1 MKTIMKT
8 LHTIYTTFAKRLV
21 MSLVLLLVAGSVWGA
36 EELAYTIIFSNN
48 TSSNTEI
55 KETTNAT
62 TVIAA
67 ESRKYV
73 LNTPF
78 SGITKAYYGDTKT
91 SIRLGTSSAAGG
103 LTIALSEDG
112 KVYATKVVVSCG
124 YWKSGET
131 PNLSLNNK
139 TSQNITSSEA
149 NLTFDVN
156 GDITNLYL
164 NTNRRA
170 YIYSIQVF
178 KKVNQSYTI
187 TAQSNNTDYGTVSL
201 SGTTITAI
209 PKTGYR
215 VSTSSPYTITTGS
228 ADVTQNGNLFSVTP
242 KENCTV
248 TINFEAIPK
257 HKIAFETGGLVAI
270 DAVEV
275 QEGVTY
281 TLIQDPSASLT
292 ENCEYKTFVGWTKV
306 NTIADASECPETIT
320 SVQMSTSDITLY
332 TVYSKTEGGGGSSEE
347 SVTFSQQGYI
357 NGGAV
362 TSYSGEDF
370 KINFN
375 KGSNNNNAPM
385 YYDTGDAIRAYG
397 GNNFVISSDLNI
409 VKVVL
414 TFASGEGSNTIS
426 TDCGTYSNGTWTGS
440 ANSVKFTIGGSSGH
454 RRIQKIVVTLNGG
467 GTTTYSLTPNCVV
480 ETIATLYPNGGEGS
494 EKDIVTKN
502 RSLDLSTCPFAAPTG
517 YSFSGWNTQ
526 EDGNGTHFT
535 AQKYDDWDETITKL
549 YAQWQINT
557 YKVTWIVDDEET
569 EVTYNYGAAITP
581 PANPTKEGHTFA
593 AWSPAVDA
601 TMPAKDVTYTAQW
614 TINKYTLTWVLGDGK
629 VETAGTLAEVG
640 ATGTISGEVEYNSEV
655 IAPIVVSKASNF
667 IGWTPEVAATMPA
680 KDVTY
685 TAKWEAKA
693 LTNYRTL
700 CVNEVVF
707 NTNGGNE
714 LDPIEYTVKSATI
727 LAASL
732 PTPYKL
738 GYDFA
743 GWYIDPELTTPVTDI
758 EPKDHSNGVILYAKW
773 TPTVYTIT
781 FDANG
786 GEAVA
791 SQNYTIETAT
801 FDLPQTT
808 KIGYT
813 FAGWYLGAEK
823 ITQIVQGT
831 TGDKNLVAQWTPNT
845 NTLYVVKHY
854 QENLD
859 GTYPTEAADTD
870 NLTGTTGASV
880 TPSVKSYEGFTSP
893 ETQTVI
899 IAADGSL
906 VVEYKYTRNSY
917 QLTWKSDESTEI
929 SSAELKYG
937 AEIVKPSDPTKD
949 GYIFAGWNPDVP
961 TTMPATD
968 KTFVAQWTK
977 LHTITWYANGV
988 EYTEGDPTTIVPNNG
1003 TLEKLPT
1010 PPSAPSG
1017 CSAKQFIGWSET
1029 NLGMTESAAPA
1040 DLFTEVP
1047 STAILED
1054 KKYYAVFY
1062 NPAAASGNY
1071 EKVTTAPADW
1081 SGEYLIVYETGNVA
1095 FNGGLTT
1102 LDAVS
1107 NTISVTITNNAI
1119 EANDATNAAKFTI
1132 AAMSGGYSIQSA
1144 SGYYIGNTTA
1154 SNELSYN
1161 NTKALKNE
1169 ISLTD
1174 GVLSIKAKDNATAS
1188 YLKFNNASGQKRFR
1202 YYNSGQEAIALYKK
1216 AADNETYV
1224 TECDN
1229 CVETTLTITP
1239 DQASVNLNED
1249 GKATVTFSV
1258 EGGNGGAIT
1267 YAVTPSTNVTITDN
1281 QLDFTK
1287 EGEYT
1292 IYATQEKTGDN
1303 CPTKSD
1309 FVTITVTKN
1318 PVLYFETEPSLSEFE
1333 AVKCGAHTPLKNK
1346 QFVSLKAYNLTEDVT
1361 ATVSSGYL
1369 VARTASATLAEY
1381 QTSVSLT
1388 KTGEGKIHSNYNT
1401 VYVIASP
1408 SLMTPETT
1416 GTLTF
1421 TTTGGNTL
1429 TVNLSTA
1436 EVTCEQH
1443 TLTFKN
1449 YNSRTR
1455 VKYYGGQDVVEPE
1468 APTGVCQDRFA
1479 YEFDGWAEEI
1489 VSDGATTYKKV
1500 DFSTYTMPNR
1510 NTILYAVYRYPGAK
1524 GDYEKV
1530 TTAPADWSG
1539 EYLIVY
1545 ESGKKAFN
1553 GALKDLD
1560 ATDNYVPVTISSD
1573 KITATDEVN
1582 KSKFTI
1588 AAMDGGYSIQSAS
1601 GYYIG
1606 CTASADKNG
1615 LTAST
1620 TEKYANTISLTDII
1634 SKSYY
1639 LRYNTVNDENRFRYY
1654 KSNTNDDQKAVA
1666 LYKRADAYLYTSNPD
1681 CIAKVEAVKP
1691 TAVASKFSVAADKQ
1705 VQFSTGNLQ
1714 YHNKDGIWRFA
1725 ENQYDVIG
1733 DDNINIGN
1741 PDYRDWVDMFGWSS
1755 DGKYGVNASNNN
1767 DDYQGAFVDWGRVFA
1782 DAQYG
1787 SQPVNQWYTMSYA
1800 EWNYLLNQRNNHAS
1814 LQQLAA
1820 IQLAADEEI
1829 FGNLLFPDEWTMP
1842 ADVTSTLETDE
1853 DGVEYYLYD
1862 LANWSKLEAAGA
1874 VFLPAA
1880 GRRTGGYGNT
1890 TVSPHIEDDPN
1901 NFDEEDFYRWQDNT
1915 NYTGYY
1921 WTSTRADGKVY
1932 FAINLTK
1939 TGSGEE
1945 DYKASKFQ
1953 LWQEDARYGQSVR
1966 LVRECASVQVVEWK
1980 ENSVMVMTNAAPEK
1994 ASVKING
2001 GTPQETTLSAEHVK
2015 VDHGVYQI
2023 GAADMDA
2030 NALIEITFDTDN
2042 TLLTIPYIAT
2052 GESTGAPANSDLVI
2066 LNGATYTAKN
2076 NETLRNVTIYGG
2088 GTLVVPENVT
2098 LSVNSLTMRV
2108 GGVENGEYQHLY
2120 PQLILQGTLNNAS
2133 GTINLD
2139 YLTTNN
2145 YYYPISVPYTVI
2157 IKDIHYPIDIYG
2169 KNVDAG
2175 NTGSFQFKY
2184 YDGAERAK
2192 GNGGWEVLDEE
2203 TVKTLTPGTGYAIW
2217 GIPKKIDGTRQTF
2230 GIHRLPMA
2238 AGKTLAYTAEA
2249 KEVTI
2254 NSYDSD
2260 KDINKGWNYIAN
2272 PFLSHYGDMTDDEDV
2287 SLGYFKWNEE
2297 TKQWEYLGKDQRYV
2311 VFTNDCQNY
2320 TAEEMT
2326 SATIPAFSA
2335 FFVQALREGA
2345 LAFASPVPVAQSLA
2359 PRRSAEQDREITTGI
2374 ILSGEGYKDRTGLLI
2389 ADNFSEAYEFN
2400 ADLSKFENQ
2409 DINLYTISDHGKLA
2423 YMAINKELAKE
2434 TIPVGYSVSVEG
2446 TYTIAFDELRYNDE
2460 DIHELLLIDYDRNET
2475 TDLLQNEYQFYSEKG
2490 EYTQRLALQVALA
2503 PKVSTDIEQTEQ
2515 SNILIYRE
2523 GNMLR
2528 LDNLPDQATVTVYD
2542 AVGRLMQQSN
2552 ASEQLQLSLHG
2563 GYYLIHVVS
2572 AENAVVLETYI
2583 P

>member
-1 MKTIMKT
+1 MKT
-8 LHTIYTTFAKRLV
+8 LHTIYTTFAKRFV
-21 MSLVLLLVAGSVWGA
+21 MSLAFLLSVGSVWGM
-36 EELAYTIIFSNN
+36 
-48 TSSNTEI
+48 
-55 KETTNAT
+55 
-62 TVIAA
+62 
-67 ESRKYV
+67 
-73 LNTPF
+73 
-78 SGITKAYYGDTKT
+78 
-91 SIRLGTSSAAGG
+91 
-103 LTIALSEDG
+103 
-112 KVYATKVVVSCG
+112 
-124 YWKSGET
+124 
-131 PNLSLNNK
+131 
-139 TSQNITSSEA
+139 EA
-149 NLTFDVN
+149 NLTFTTACNGQGMDNQGNIWLVESDASESVYDGDKGVHYGTSKKAVSYLQLSTSTIPGNITKIVVN
-156 GDITNLYL
+156 ASGASGTSAKL
-164 NTNRRA
+164 N
-170 YIYSIQVF
+170 IQVGGAAF
-178 KKVNQSYTI
+178 GNQ
-187 TAQSNNTDYGTVSL
+187 
-201 SGTTITAI
+201 
-209 PKTGYR
+209 
-215 VSTSSPYTITTGS
+215 
-228 ADVTQNGNLFSVTP
+228 
-242 KENCTV
+242 
-248 TINFEAIPK
+248 
-257 HKIAFETGGLVAI
+257 
-270 DAVEV
+270 
-275 QEGVTY
+275 
-281 TLIQDPSASLT
+281 ASLT
-292 ENCEYKTFVGWTKV
+292 ASAAEYSFIGEASGEIIVKVTQTSAQKALYVKSIVVTYATTSGGDSNEDVSVECGDYTYNLVTDVSELEFGDQIIIAAAGPVMQALSTTQNNNNRGQIAIVKTNGNTTVTANTYTQVFTLTEGTTSGTYGFYTGAGYLYAASSSSNYLKTQTTNNANGSWKIAIDSSNGYATINAQGTNTHNLLCYNATSSIFSCYASSLPQSPVSIYKKCSTEIKYTIYFAAGKGGSIKTPTTSPQEVGEETGIDIQATPSEGYEFKNWTSSSGGTFTNANSASTHFTPSAATTVTANFTPISYKISYQDVYDVTHNNPTTYNIESGEIVFAKPTSERIGYTFAGWEPKQITEGSTGDQTTTARWTPVKV
-306 NTIADASECPETIT
+306 TITWNANEGSVEPATSTYTYDSETIT
-320 SVQMSTSDITLY
+320 LPIPTRTGYTFLGWFTS
-332 TVYSKTEGGGGSSEE
+332 
-347 SVTFSQQGYI
+347 
-357 NGGAV
+357 
-362 TSYSGEDF
+362 
-370 KINFN
+370 
-375 KGSNNNNAPM
+375 
-385 YYDTGDAIRAYG
+385 
-397 GNNFVISSDLNI
+397 
-409 VKVVL
+409 
-414 TFASGEGSNTIS
+414 ASG
-426 TDCGTYSNGTWTGS
+426 GTE
-440 ANSVKFTIGGSSGH
+440 
-454 RRIQKIVVTLNGG
+454 VTEI
-467 GTTTYSLTPNCVV
+467 GTTNKPTKDVTY
-480 ETIATLYPNGGEGS
+480 
-494 EKDIVTKN
+494 
-502 RSLDLSTCPFAAPTG
+502 
-517 YSFSGWNTQ
+517 
-526 EDGNGTHFT
+526 
-535 AQKYDDWDETITKL
+535 
-549 YAQWQINT
+549 YAQWQEKNR
-557 YKVTWIVDDEET
+557 V
-569 EVTYNYGAAITP
+569 
-581 PANPTKEGHTFA
+581 
-593 AWSPAVDA
+593 
-601 TMPAKDVTYTAQW
+601 
-614 TINKYTLTWVLGDGK
+614 
-629 VETAGTLAEVG
+629 
-640 ATGTISGEVEYNSEV
+640 
-655 IAPIVVSKASNF
+655 
-667 IGWTPEVAATMPA
+667 
-680 KDVTY
+680 
-685 TAKWEAKA
+685 
-693 LTNYRTL
+693 NYRTL

-707 NTNGGNE
+707 NTNGGDE
-714 LDPIEYTVKSATI
+714 LYPPIEYTVKSEPI
-727 LAASL
+727 SL
-732 PTPYKL
+732 SLYTPYRL

-743 GWYIDPELTTPVTDI
+743 GWYTDQELTTQVTDI
-758 EPKDHSNGVILYAKW
+758 VPKDHPNGVILYAKW
-773 TPTVYTIT
+773 TLIEYTIT
-781 FDANG
+781 FDTNG
-786 GEAVA
+786 GEAVT
-791 SQNYTIETAT
+791 SQTYTIETET
-801 FDLPQTT
+801 FELPQATRT
-808 KIGYT
+808 GYT
-813 FAGWYLGAEK
+813 FAGWCLGEEK
-823 ITQIVQGT
+823 VTQIAQGT
-831 TGDKNLVAQWTPNT
+831 TGDKTLVAQWTPNIDT
-845 NTLYVVKHY
+845 KYQVKHY
-854 QENLD
+854 KENLD
-859 GTYPTEAADTD
+859 GTYPTEATNTD

-880 TPSVKSYEGFTSP
+880 TPLVKSYDGFTAP

-937 AEIVKPSDPTKD
+937 AEIVQPADPTKD
-949 GYIFAGWNPDVP
+949 GYIFAGWNPVVP

-1029 NLGMTESAAPA
+1029 NLGMTESTAPA

-1054 KKYYAVFY
+1054 KQYYAVFY
-1062 NPAAASGNY
+1062 NPTAASGNY
-1071 EKVTTAPADW
+1071 EKVTTELTDW
-1081 SGEYLIVYETGNVA
+1081 SGEYLIVYETGEVA

-1102 LDAVS
+1102 LDVGG
-1107 NTISVTITNNAI
+1107 NTVAVTIENNAI
-1119 EANDATNAAKFTI
+1119 EANDVTNAAKFTI
-1132 AAMSGGYSIQSA
+1132 AEYNEGYSIQSA
-1144 SGYYIGNTTA
+1144 SGYYIGYEDSKTNGLLSNLNKKYENKITLNNDKTVNIQSTA
-1154 SNELSYN
+1154 SNILRYN
-1161 NTKALKNE
+1161 P
-1169 ISLTD
+1169 TD
-1174 GVLSIKAKDNATAS
+1174 LIN
-1188 YLKFNNASGQKRFR
+1188 SGKQTGLRFR
-1202 YYNSGQEAIALYKK
+1202 YYKSGQEAIALYKK

-1229 CVETTLTITP
+1229 CIETTLTITP
-1239 DQASVNLNED
+1239 DQTSVNLNEA
-1249 GKATVTFSV
+1249 GKATVVFSV

-1318 PVLYFETEPSLSEFE
+1318 PVLYFETEPSPLAFE

-1346 QFVSLKAYNLTEDVT
+1346 QSVSLKAYNLIEDVT

-1381 QTSVSLT
+1381 QTSVFLT
-1388 KTGEGKIHSNYNT
+1388 KTDKGKIHSNYNT

-1436 EVTCEQH
+1436 EVTCEKH

-1449 YNSRTR
+1449 YNSRTK
-1455 VKYYGGQDVVEPE
+1455 VKYYGGERVVEPE

-1500 DFSTYTMPNR
+1500 DFKTYTMPNR

-1553 GALKDLD
+1553 GALTDLD

-1620 TEKYANTISLTDII
+1620 TVKYANTISLTDII
-1634 SKSYY
+1634 SKNHY
-1639 LRYNTVNDENRFRYY
+1639 LRYNTVNNENRFRYY

-1733 DDNINIGN
+1733 EDNINIGN
-1741 PDYRDWVDMFGWSS
+1741 KDYRDWVDMFGWSS
-1755 DGKYGVNASNNN
+1755 DGYYGVNPSNNN
-1767 DDYQGAFVDWGRVFA
+1767 DDYQYEFVDWGRVFA

-1842 ADVTSTLETDE
+1842 TDVTPTPKTDE

-1862 LANWSKLEAAGA
+1862 LVDWSKLETAGA
-1874 VFLPAA
+1874 VFLPSA
-1880 GRRTGGYGNT
+1880 GRRTGGYGNEI
-1890 TVSPHIEDDPN
+1890 VSPHIEDKENPN
-1901 NFDEEDFYRWQDNT
+1901 NFDEEGFYRWQDNT

-1921 WTSTRADGKVY
+1921 WTSSQEANGKVY

-2066 LNGATYTAKN
+2066 LNGATYTATSK
-2076 NETLRNVTIYGG
+2076 TLRNVTIYGG
-2088 GTLVVPENVT
+2088 GTLVVPEGVT

-2108 GGVENGEYQHLY
+2108 GGVENDEYQHLY

-2139 YLTTNN
+2139 YLTTYDR
-2145 YYYPISVPYTVI
+2145 YYALSLPYAAET
-2157 IKDIHYPIDIYG
+2157 KAIHFPVDIYG
-2169 KNVDAG
+2169 KNVDAS
-2175 NTGSFQFKY
+2175 NKGSFALQY
-2184 YDGAERAK
+2184 YDGAARAAEGK
-2192 GNGGWEVLDEE
+2192 GWKDLPEPA
-2203 TVKTLTPGTGYAIW
+2203 TLNPYQGYTFWGAPRKVSVDGATAI
-2217 GIPKKIDGTRQTF
+2217 RQKF
-2230 GIHRLPMA
+2230 GIHRIPMVMTNEA
-2238 AGKTLAYTAEA
+2238 LATSEKEDKSIGITAHESERPVDA
-2249 KEVTI
+2249 
-2254 NSYDSD
+2254 
-2260 KDINKGWNYIAN
+2260 GWNYIGN
-2272 PFLSHYGDMTDDEDV
+2272 PYLAQYGDAEWQKNTAIQIGKFVEVLVD
-2287 SLGYFKWNEE
+2287 GKHNG
-2297 TKQWEYLGKDQRYV
+2297 EYELVTEGDLRYV
-2311 VFTNDCQNY
+2311 TTTTDGVNY
-2320 TAEEMT
+2320 EAT
-2326 SATIPAFSA
+2326 SVSEAALMPFNTYFIQAFNTGTLS
-2335 FFVQALREGA
+2335 FVAANRGA
-2345 LAFASPVPVAQSLA
+2345 KSLA
-2359 PRRSAEQDREITTGI
+2359 ARTLEQEREITTGI

-2389 ADNFSEAYEFN
+2389 ADSYGEAYEFN

-2423 YMAINKELAKE
+2423 YMAINQELAKQ
-2434 TIPVGYSVSVEG
+2434 TIPVGYAVSVEG